1 MTTTATTRESAA
13 AFSYAQA
20 AKGRAAANAQLLSSQ
35 NTSGA
40 NTPSKDMSLSVEPT
54 LDFSNTT
61 ATSDA
66 ERSTNGDADPK
77 VAGTLASSTTA
88 SFQNSVPTS
97 PSYGTASTSTLPR
110 EEEAVATAPKLSSD
124 SPWDR
129 PAASENV
136 SEKPEGDRRKSR
148 KGKKDKNADKDAEKE
163 KEEPKPVEILVAAPP
178 PAVNFWQQR
187 MASKPASEEP
197 TAAEAS
203 TAEAKPSS
211 EKRKP
216 KAAGA
221 EEGEKP
227 AGANGAPREGKGQK
241 KNADSNRGKE
251 DYNKRSAPRGSRVGD
266 KDEKSAANQLPP
278 PVGDAISWP
287 TPETALEEEKRKAQE
302 KVDKDE
308 KDTESSA
315 SKQPR
320 QKEKWVSVPYTPS
333 VTFNTPLPVRGA
345 RGRAGRPAGR
355 DGGGRGAQSSNDG
368 PGDKTEANGGSDN
381 RERGRDNAGSGR
393 ATSLPPNASKRS
405 AGDSYRDA
413 RKPTTAEKKSEAA
426 AKADAAA
433 ANGRRSSV
441 ATQTENSANG
451 PTDGARK
458 NEQTNG
464 VADSHAHPHSAGY
477 DMRSE
482 FNARAGDFQKDAN
495 GHQGRE
501 RGEGRSERGRGGYRG
516 GRGNHNNFPNGQQH
530 PQQGYSNGQVQQPIN
545 GYGMRPNGPY
555 SPTPPSQQFPG
566 GFPQPAQ
573 RGRSGA
579 PPPRSQSNPNSG
591 PMYPRYPAG
600 PNGPPMMSPIST
612 NGAMFEYP
620 GMQSMSAAPYNPY
633 VEPYSVMA
641 MVTMQLEYYFSID
654 NLCKDVFLRKH
665 MDSQGF
671 VFLTFIAGFKRIQ
684 SLTQDF
690 ELLRYACQ
698 ESDVIE
704 IVVGEDGIDRLRRN
718 DGWEKWVLPTDDRD
732 EAARNNGPERFY
744 RQSHPQRGQQ
754 MPPRMMPQGPG
765 GPPPP
770 FSPNGVQSF
779 TPYAAGSPNLNG
791 ENGFVPPPTHDSPL
805 SAAVPEFAPAPAYNA
820 SDYVDVPTTFS
831 DEEIMH
837 LTVVYSQKAP
847 GEASQRIP
855 YNASSRTFSNG
866 SIDARLIN
874 EELQELEKRQGRPL
888 TNGNSESSE
897 ISPERLRNSLSPTT
911 STMSPTRLVFGNA
924 PPVMWLKS
932 QSEQPTTSTT
942 SAPEPKTNEPYN
954 EIRSRALQNRTP
966 TGDIN
971 NDMKVLYQF
980 WAHFLIRNFNP
991 AMYEEFRRCAFEDSA
1006 RGAMFGV
1013 NLLVTYYDEV
1023 LNSKKRTIPEV
1034 FARHFVELVR
1044 GEDKSAGR
1052 PAFTRLRAAWR
1063 NGALDMKSRKK
1074 VDGFVDA
1081 GLREEL
1087 ER

>member
-20 AKGRAAANAQLLSSQ
+20 AKGRAAANASLLSSQ
-35 NTSGA
+35 NTSGT
-40 NTPSKDMSLSVEPT
+40 NTPSKDMSLSVESS
-54 LDFSNTT
+54 LDFSNTA

-66 ERSTNGDADPK
+66 DRSTNGDADVK
-77 VAGTLASSTTA
+77 VPGTLASSTTA

-110 EEEAVATAPKLSSD
+110 EEEAAAAPKLSD

-129 PAASENV
+129 PAASETV
-136 SEKPEGDRRKSR
+136 SEKPEGDRRKTR

-163 KEEPKPVEILVAAPP
+163 KEEPKPAEILVAAPP

-203 TAEAKPSS
+203 TEAKPA

-216 KAAGA
+216 KADAG
-221 EEGEKP
+221 EQS
-227 AGANGAPREGKGQK
+227 AGPSQNGTARETKGQK
-241 KNADSNRGKE
+241 KNGESSRGKE
-251 DYNKRSAPRGSRVGD
+251 DYNKRSAARGSRAGD
-266 KDEKSAANQLPP
+266 KDEKAAANQLPP
-278 PVGDAISWP
+278 PVGDAVSWP
-287 TPETALEEEKRKAQE
+287 TPGAALEEEKRKAQE
-302 KVDKDE
+302 KIDKDE
-308 KDTESSA
+308 KDAESSA
-315 SKQPR
+315 NKQPR

-333 VTFNTPLPVRGA
+333 VTFNTPLPARGA
-345 RGRAGRPAGR
+345 GDRARRLAGR
-355 DGGGRGAQSSNDG
+355 DGGGRGGQSSNDG
-368 PGDKTEANGGSDN
+368 PGGDKTVSSENTGSDN
-381 RERGRDNAGSGR
+381 RERGRDSNGSGR

-413 RKPTTAEKKSEAA
+413 RKPSTAEKKTESAA

-433 ANGRRSSV
+433 SSNGRRSSI
-441 ATQTENSANG
+441 ATQTESTNG
-451 PTDGARK
+451 PSDGARSQK
-458 NEQTNG
+458 NEQPNG
-464 VADSHAHPHSAGY
+464 TSDSHAHPHSAGY

-501 RGEGRSERGRGGYRG
+501 RGERVALSAVVADTA
-516 GRGNHNNFPNGQQH
+516 
-530 PQQGYSNGQVQQPIN
+530 YSNGQVQQPVN
-545 GYGMRPNGPY
+545 GYNMRPNGPY
-555 SPTPPSQQFPG
+555 SPTPPSQPFPG

-591 PMYPRYPAG
+591 PMYPRYPG
-600 PNGPPMMSPIST
+600 NPNGPPMMSPIAT
-612 NGAMFEYP
+612 NGAMFDYP
-620 GMQSMSAAPYNPY
+620 GMQSMSAVPYNPY

-671 VFLTFIAGFKRIQ
+671 VFLSFIAGFKRIQ

-690 ELLRYACQ
+690 ELLRYSCQ

-704 IVVGEDGIDRLRRN
+704 IVVGDDGVDRLRRN
-718 DGWEKWVLPTDDRD
+718 DGWEKWVLPIEERD
-732 EAARNNGPERFY
+732 EAARNKGPERFY
-744 RQSHPQRGQQ
+744 RQSHPRGQQ
-754 MPPRMMPQGPG
+754 MPQRMMPQGPQG

-779 TPYAAGSPNLNG
+779 TPYAAGSPNMNG
-791 ENGFVPPPTHDSPL
+791 ENGFVPPPMHDSPL
-805 SAAVPEFAPAPAYNA
+805 SAAVPEFAPAPAFNA
-820 SDYVDVPTTFS
+820 ADYVDVPTTFA
-831 DEEIMH
+831 DEEISS
-837 LTVVYSQKAP
+837 LTVVYSQKAS
-847 GEASQRIP
+847 GEAPQRVP
-855 YNASSRTFSNG
+855 YTANSRTFSNG
-866 SIDARLIN
+866 SIDARVIA
-874 EELQELEKRQGRPL
+874 EELQEAEKRQGRPL
-888 TNGNSESSE
+888 TNGSSESSE
-897 ISPERLRNSLSPTT
+897 ISPERLRNSLSP

-932 QSEQPTTSTT
+932 QADATAHPSESKTS
-942 SAPEPKTNEPYN
+942 EPYTM
-954 EIRSRALQNRTP
+954 IRSR
-966 TGDIN
+966 
-971 NDMKVLYQF
+971 F

-991 AMYEEFRRCAFEDSA
+991 QMYEEFRRCAHEDA
-1006 RGAMFGV
+1006 GRQAMFGM
-1013 NLLVTYYDEV
+1013 NHLVTFYDEV
-1023 LNSKKRTIPEV
+1023 LNSKKRTVPEV
-1034 FARHFVELVR
+1034 FARHYVELVR
-1044 GEDKSAGR
+1044 EEDRAKDR
-1052 PAFTRLRAAWR
+1052 PAFAKLRAAWR

-1074 VDGFVDA
+1074 VDGFVDPV
-1081 GLREEL
+1081 LREEL

>member
-203 TAEAKPSS
+203 TAEAKTTSEKRKPKAAGAEEGEKPAGANEPTAAEASTAEAKTTS

-308 KDTESSA
+308 KDAESSA

-368 PGDKTEANGGSDN
+368 PGGDKTEANGGSDN
-381 RERGRDNAGSGR
+381 RERGRDNASSGR

-405 AGDSYRDA
+405 AGDS
-413 RKPTTAEKKSEAA
+413 
-426 AKADAAA
+426 
-433 ANGRRSSV
+433 
-441 ATQTENSANG
+441 
-451 PTDGARK
+451 
-458 NEQTNG
+458 
-464 VADSHAHPHSAGY
+464 
-477 DMRSE
+477 
-482 FNARAGDFQKDAN
+482 
-495 GHQGRE
+495 
-501 RGEGRSERGRGGYRG
+501 
-516 GRGNHNNFPNGQQH
+516 
-530 PQQGYSNGQVQQPIN
+530 
-545 GYGMRPNGPY
+545 
-555 SPTPPSQQFPG
+555 
-566 GFPQPAQ
+566 
-573 RGRSGA
+573 
-579 PPPRSQSNPNSG
+579 
-591 PMYPRYPAG
+591 
-600 PNGPPMMSPIST
+600 
-612 NGAMFEYP
+612 
-620 GMQSMSAAPYNPY
+620 
-633 VEPYSVMA
+633 
-641 MVTMQLEYYFSID
+641 
-654 NLCKDVFLRKH
+654 
-665 MDSQGF
+665 
-671 VFLTFIAGFKRIQ
+671 
-684 SLTQDF
+684 
-690 ELLRYACQ
+690 
-698 ESDVIE
+698 
-704 IVVGEDGIDRLRRN
+704 
-718 DGWEKWVLPTDDRD
+718 
-732 EAARNNGPERFY
+732 
-744 RQSHPQRGQQ
+744 
-754 MPPRMMPQGPG
+754 
-765 GPPPP
+765 
-770 FSPNGVQSF
+770 
-779 TPYAAGSPNLNG
+779 
-791 ENGFVPPPTHDSPL
+791 
-805 SAAVPEFAPAPAYNA
+805 
-820 SDYVDVPTTFS
+820 
-831 DEEIMH
+831 
-837 LTVVYSQKAP
+837 
-847 GEASQRIP
+847 
-855 YNASSRTFSNG
+855 
-866 SIDARLIN
+866 
-874 EELQELEKRQGRPL
+874 
-888 TNGNSESSE
+888 
-897 ISPERLRNSLSPTT
+897 
-911 STMSPTRLVFGNA
+911 
-924 PPVMWLKS
+924 
-932 QSEQPTTSTT
+932 
-942 SAPEPKTNEPYN
+942 
-954 EIRSRALQNRTP
+954 
-966 TGDIN
+966 
-971 NDMKVLYQF
+971 
-980 WAHFLIRNFNP
+980 
-991 AMYEEFRRCAFEDSA
+991 
-1006 RGAMFGV
+1006 
-1013 NLLVTYYDEV
+1013 
-1023 LNSKKRTIPEV
+1023 
-1034 FARHFVELVR
+1034 
-1044 GEDKSAGR
+1044 
-1052 PAFTRLRAAWR
+1052 
-1063 NGALDMKSRKK
+1063 
-1074 VDGFVDA
+1074 
-1081 GLREEL
+1081 
-1087 ER
+1087 